1 MATARLEDNQGQVE
15 AVLSGRDPSMRVALP
30 WIAFFDR
37 AIYGEADLPNSCRFN
52 SGSGSYTSHPFFST
66 AVVAPGE
73 IDDRFRNKGTGQGI
87 GYPMFTLERLVNVA
101 EILRI
106 AGYSPYGYRGAYKQ
120 SIEMAIAYY
129 ACFAKGAG
137 FAKIITPDHSRLCP
151 NAPQYYGKLVNDVDR
166 MVQVGAYR
174 FPNNAAITAVE
185 ATAKKS
191 TSQTAT
197 TFSTDAAGE
206 VVSILTAGL

>member
-1 MATARLEDNQGQVE
+1 L
-15 AVLSGRDPSMRVALP
+15 
-30 WIAFFDR
+30 
-37 AIYGEADLPNSCRFN
+37 
-52 SGSGSYTSHPFFST
+52 ST

-101 EILRI
+101 EILRV
-106 AGYSPYGYRGAYKQ
+106 AGYNPYGYRGAYKQ
-120 SIEMAIAYY
+120 SIEMTIAYY

-137 FAKIITPDHSRLCP
+137 FAKIVTPDNSRLCP
-151 NAPQYYGKLVNDVDR
+151 NAPQYYSKLVNDVDR
-166 MVQVGAYR
+166 MVQIGAYR

-191 TSQTAT
+191 TSQTLT
-197 TFSTDAAGE
+197 TFSTDA
-206 VVSILTAGL
+206 ILFGKWRD